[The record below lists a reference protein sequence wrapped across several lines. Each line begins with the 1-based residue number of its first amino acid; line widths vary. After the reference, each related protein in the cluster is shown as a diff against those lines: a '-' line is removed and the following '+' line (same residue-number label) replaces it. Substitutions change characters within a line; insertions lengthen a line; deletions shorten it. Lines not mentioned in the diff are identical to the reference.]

1 MSKPNVWA
9 KMIKILVTIERRD
22 RKRERTVTFFELELK
37 ATDNP
42 LVSAF
47 QRSVG
52 LCNSLHLLQKEA
64 YLTKSTLFLSIKISI
79 YNIVK
84 IILVKT
90 RRLRSSRRLNL
101 Y

>member
-1 MSKPNVWA
+1 M
-9 KMIKILVTIERRD
+9 
-22 RKRERTVTFFELELK
+22 TFFELGLK
-37 ATDNP
+37 AADNP

-47 QRSVG
+47 QRFVD
-52 LCNSLHLLQKEA
+52 LCNSLHLLQKVA

-84 IILVKT
+84 IILVKIQ
-90 RRLRSSRRLNL
+90 RLRSSRRLNL